1 MRRSP
6 GSPPR
11 RSETPTISCR
21 DQRTRNDPVRH
32 RRHPDDATSP
42 RNHYVNP
49 HRHHPPRQEHTQRLR
64 ATPASPRRH
73 KPTTATR
80 TPTATTH
87 HSRCPRRQEHTQRPR
102 ATPASPRRRHK
113 PTQPLREPPPPLP
126 TTSGAHATTPCDT
139 GVTPTTPQAH
149 ATATR
154 TPTAATHH
162 VRSTRKAPA
171 CAPATVGRRV
181 RAGSGR
187 NSWRGDR
194 LRVGRFDDL
203 VDGVPG
209 AAGRASAAP
218 DGRLRS
224 GRRVAGRTLRPD
236 RRRGALEPPAAG
248 HGRTGLELPCTA
260 ASLGLDDFIDCFI
273 YYLDY
278 GSAPKTSP
286 RQRRLSCRRQCR
298 GIGLRAPSCSP
309 P

>member
-6 GSPPR
+6 GSPSR

-21 DQRTRNDPVRH
+21 DQRTRNNSVRH
-32 RRHPDDATSP
+32 HQRPDDATRP
-42 RNHYVNP
+42 RNRYVNP
-49 HRHHPPRQEHTQRLR
+49 HQHYPRQ
-64 ATPASPRRH
+64 S
-73 KPTTATR
+73 
-80 TPTATTH
+80 
-87 HSRCPRRQEHTQRPR
+87 
-102 ATPASPRRRHK
+102 
-113 PTQPLREPPPPLP
+113 LP

-139 GVTPTTPQAH
+139 GVAPTTAQAH
-149 ATATR
+149 ATTTR

-162 VRSTRKAPA
+162 VRSTRKPAA

-224 GRRVAGRTLRPD
+224 GRRVAGRTLLPD